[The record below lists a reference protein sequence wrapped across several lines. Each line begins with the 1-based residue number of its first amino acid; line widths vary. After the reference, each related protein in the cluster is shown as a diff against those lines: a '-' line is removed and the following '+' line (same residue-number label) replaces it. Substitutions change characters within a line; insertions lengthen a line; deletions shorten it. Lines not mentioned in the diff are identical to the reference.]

1 MVSSKVHQGHFS
13 RKRFGQN
20 FLHDQTIIHR
30 IVMAISP
37 KPGQHIVEIG
47 PGLGALTAEV
57 LPLVGEMDAIEI
69 DRDLIIKLQA
79 MAENVGELRIHSG
92 DALKFNFA
100 ELAKEG
106 EQLRVFGNLP
116 YNISTPLIFH
126 LCSHGSLIKEM
137 HFMLQKEVVDRMVSG
152 PGSKR
157 YGRLSVMV
165 QYFCQVRCLFFVPAS
180 SFTPAPKV
188 ESAIVRL
195 QPHATKPFV
204 AKDEKLFAKLVTTA
218 FNHRR
223 KTLRNAVKEMVTEEQ
238 LIAAG
243 VKPEARPE
251 TIGLAA
257 YVAISNCLIDEH

>member
-1 MVSSKVHQGHFS
+1 MAQSKLHQGHFA

-20 FLHDQTIIHR
+20 FLHDQGIIHR
-30 IVMAISP
+30 IVLAIAP

-47 PGLGALTAEV
+47 PGLGALTKEV
-57 LPLVGEMDAIEI
+57 LPLVGEMDAVEL
-69 DRDLIIKLQA
+69 DRDLIKKL
-79 MAENVGELRIHSG
+79 ELMTESLGKLHIHSA
-92 DALKFNFA
+92 DALKFDFTS
-100 ELAKEG
+100 LVKDG

-126 LCSHGSLIKEM
+126 LCAHSELIKEM
-137 HFMLQKEVVDRMVSG
+137 HFMLQKEVVDRMTAE

-165 QYFCQVRCLFFVPAS
+165 QYFCQVRCLFYVPAS

-195 QPHATKPFV
+195 QPHRQKPHL
-204 AKDEKLFAKLVTTA
+204 AKDEKVLSKLVTTA

-238 LIAAG
+238 LVASG
-243 VKPEARPE
+243 VNPEARPE
-251 TIGLAA
+251 TISLEQFVGIANL
-257 YVAISNCLIDEH
+257 L